1 MLALDNIEVIYDE
14 VILVLRGLSLSI
26 EQGSIVALLGPNGAG
41 KSTTLKA
48 VSGLLSSEHGEVS
61 EGTITFAGADV
72 TTTDAPS
79 RVRQGMSLCMEG
91 RHVFEHLTVAENLVA
106 GAYATPRKT
115 TAPWDL
121 VFDLFPRLAEM
132 KGRTAGYLSGG
143 EQQMLAI
150 GRALMAR
157 PKLLMLDEPS
167 LGLAPLLVTEIFDR
181 IKQLNSELG
190 LTVLL
195 VEQNARQALR
205 IADSGYILEQGRIV
219 MEGTSH
225 ELSHNPDV
233 QEFYLGV
240 GEAGSRKSFRDVKHY
255 KRRKRWL

>member
-1 MLALDNIEVIYDE
+1 MLALDNVEVIYDE

-61 EGTITFAGADV
+61 EGTITFAGTDV
-72 TTTDAPS
+72 TTTDAPT

-91 RHVFEHLTVAENLVA
+91 RHVFEHLTVHENLVA